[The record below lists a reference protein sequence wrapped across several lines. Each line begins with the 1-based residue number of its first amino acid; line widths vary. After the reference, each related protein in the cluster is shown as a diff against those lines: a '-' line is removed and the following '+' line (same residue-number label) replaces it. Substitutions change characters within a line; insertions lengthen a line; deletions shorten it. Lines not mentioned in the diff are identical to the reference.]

1 MVRWRNTSRIKAFFA
16 AELQSAVAS
25 ADVYEEVRASLPAGF
40 GRLDAVAKAQ
50 YIETKLFLSNYL
62 LSSQG
67 DRVAMANSVE
77 IRLPFLDYR
86 LIEFMARV
94 PSRWKLLGL
103 SEKYILKKVL
113 SPLLPE
119 SICRRSKQ
127 PYRAPIVCGL
137 LSEANRDRTM
147 EVLSPRA
154 IASAGL
160 FDGDKVD
167 RLLKKMR
174 TVSDPGEV
182 DSMALAGI
190 LSSQIIHRQFV
201 EEFCT
206 QAIPLAQLDI
216 VVDRRSGVRPAIA
229 EIPSRLPQRA
239 EVPITSHK

>member
-1 MVRWRNTSRIKAFFA
+1 MRATLPEGIDRW
-16 AELQSAVAS
+16 
-25 ADVYEEVRASLPAGF
+25 LPQ
-40 GRLDAVAKAQ
+40 GRDQ
-50 YIETKLFLSNYL
+50 YVEAHTLMSGYL

-67 DRVAMANSVE
+67 DRMAMAASIE
-77 IRLPFLDYR
+77 ARFPFLDHR
-86 LIEFMARV
+86 VIEFANRL
-94 PSRWKLLGL
+94 PPQYKLRGL
-103 SEKYILKKVL
+103 TEKYILKKVL